1 MAKQFNGHAAVIMK
15 HDAPKQQ
22 QTTRPAP
29 SSGKTAAVGRGA
41 TDSAAGHRYQGAAA
55 ARSPGTSGS
64 QPAVTPTG
72 PASELH
78 QAALTLAAQHGEQLQ
93 QSAGKLGV
101 PGENLAAVV
110 LTEGQ
115 YVPKL
120 AGNETLA
127 IRFEPYAFFRET
139 GRWLAATHRDQ
150 QAEQRV
156 FDQAKALDGEAA
168 HRSLR
173 MGLGQVSGSEAV
185 AAGYPSAEAMKQ
197 ALDGNATAQLDAV
210 TAVIAGDPSL
220 KTAIGQAD
228 WAGVALL
235 RAGPGY
241 GALGYDQALA
251 ASAQAYKQAVKPGG
265 DDDDDGKP
273 VKRTRKKS

>member
-1 MAKQFNGHAAVIMK
+1 MK

-22 QTTRPAP
+22 QTSRPAP
-29 SSGKTAAVGRGA
+29 TSGKTAAVGRVA
-41 TDSAAGHRYQGAAA
+41 PDAAAGHRYQGAAA
-55 ARSPGTSGS
+55 TRSPGTPVT
-64 QPAVTPTG
+64 QPAVTPVA

-78 QAALTLAAQHGEQLQ
+78 QAAQSLAAQHGEQIRTT
-93 QSAGKLGV
+93 AGKLGV

-110 LTEGQ
+110 LAEGQ
-115 YVPKL
+115 YLPKTT
-120 AGNETLA
+120 GQEPLA

-156 FDQAKALDGEAA
+156 FEQAKALDGEAA

-173 MGLGQVSGSEAV
+173 MGIAQVSGSEAE
-185 AAGYPSAEAMKQ
+185 AAGFANAQAMMQ
-197 ALDGNATAQLDAV
+197 ALTGNPTAQLDAV
-210 TAVIAGDPSL
+210 AQVIAASDPL
-220 KTAIGQAD
+220 KSAIGEGD
-228 WAGVALL
+228 WQGVAQL
-235 RAGPGY
+235 RVGPGY

-251 ASAQAYKQAVKPGG
+251 ASAHAYRQVIKPGG

-273 VKRTRKKS
+273 TKRTRKKS